1 MKKFLT
7 VYSVFLSVL
16 LFSSEN
22 ESTSHV
28 EKIVLGSGCFW
39 GAEKGYEALNGV
51 IDAVSGYADGEGVR
65 PTYRDITKFSN
76 KFNPNNHAEVVEV
89 TYNKNLITLEELII
103 HYLESHDPTQLNRQ
117 GNDIGTQ
124 YRSGI
129 YTFSEED
136 LVTANKSKSLYQEKL
151 DKSRFGI
158 ITTEIKR
165 ASKFYFAEEYHQQ
178 YLIKNPNGYC
188 ALKGTGIEM

>member
-1 MKKFLT
+1 M
-7 VYSVFLSVL
+7 
-16 LFSSEN
+16 
-22 ESTSHV
+22 
-28 EKIVLGSGCFW
+28 
-39 GAEKGYEALNGV
+39 
-51 IDAVSGYADGEGVR
+51 
-65 PTYRDITKFSN
+65 
-76 KFNPNNHAEVVEV
+76 
-89 TYNKNLITLEELII
+89 
-103 HYLESHDPTQLNRQ
+103 RQ

-136 LVTANKSKSLYQEKL
+136 LVTANKSKSIYQEKL
-151 DKSRFGI
+151 NKSRFGI

>member
-7 VYSVFLSVL
+7 TFTIFVSVL
-16 LFSSEN
+16 IFSSEN
-22 ESTSHV
+22 ESTSHI

-39 GAEKGYEALNGV
+39 GAEKGYEELEGV
-51 IDAVSGYADGEGVR
+51 LDAVSGYADGEGVR
-65 PTYRDITKFSN
+65 PTYREITKFSN

-124 YRSGI
+124 YRSI
-129 YTFSEED
+129 VLYSD
-136 LVTANKSKSLYQEKL
+136 AAQQSKILEL
-151 DKSRFGI
+151 I
-158 ITTEIKR
+158 
-165 ASKFYFAEEYHQQ
+165 EEYQT
-178 YLIKNPNGYC
+178 L
-188 ALKGTGIEM
+188 